1 MMRFESGKLRGRRN
15 HQDLINKM
23 DRMEEVLK
31 ETLQIYLQRT
41 RVRYI
46 DFHTTD

>member
-1 MMRFESGKLRGRRN
+1 MMRFESRETEREKE

-31 ETLQIYLQRT
+31 NVADVTCSEHEL
-41 RVRYI
+41 RYI